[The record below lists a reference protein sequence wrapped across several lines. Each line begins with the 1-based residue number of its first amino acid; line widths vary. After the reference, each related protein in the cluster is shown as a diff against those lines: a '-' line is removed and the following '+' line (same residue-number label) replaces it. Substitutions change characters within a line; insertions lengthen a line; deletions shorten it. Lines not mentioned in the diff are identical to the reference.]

1 MEVTSKSI
9 SVGGRELIIE
19 TGRMA
24 RLAGGAATVRYG
36 ETVVLCTATASPKA
50 DPSRGWFPLFVEYR
64 EKMYAGGKIPGG
76 FFKREGRPGEKETLS
91 ARLIDRPCRPLFPEG
106 FMHETQLVCQVL
118 SYDAENDPD
127 VLGIV
132 GCGAALVLSG
142 IPFQGPVAGVR
153 VGMADGGYVINPTR
167 AQLESSPLDVV
178 VAGTADSVSMVEGSG
193 EEISEAELLGAIRA
207 GHEAVRAICGAIEE
221 LAGQTRRAPMV
232 WSEPVKDAALV
243 DRVGERS
250 RAGIQSA
257 MAVADKEERNRALDV
272 VRSQA
277 LEAFAGELGDGFAT
291 AEGQIRRALEDV
303 EYDVMRAQVLDEG
316 RRADGRGP
324 TDIRPIDIEV
334 GVLPRTHGSALFTR
348 GNTQSLGVV
357 TLGTR
362 QDQQMIDDL
371 DPKWDKKFMLHYNFP
386 PFSVGEVGRF
396 GGTGRRE
403 IGHGALAERSLK
415 KLLPAHEEFPYT
427 IRIVSDILESNG
439 SSSMASV
446 CSGSLALM
454 DAGVPLRKACAG
466 IAMGLIKEA
475 DKVAVISDILGL
487 EDHLGD
493 MDFKVAGTRDGI
505 TGFQMDIK
513 IKGVSFEILE
523 QALSQGR
530 DGRMHILDVM
540 DRALAQ
546 TRESISVH
554 APRILTIVVP
564 KQKIRDVIG
573 SGGKVIRGLQEE
585 TGAKIDINDDG
596 VVTIASIDSRG
607 GEEALRRIEKI
618 IEEPEIGRIYEGPV
632 KSITTFGA
640 FVEILPGRD
649 GLVHISELEHRRVER
664 VEDVTSEG
672 EVMRVKLIGID
683 NQGRVKLSRKA
694 LLEKPEGAEAT
705 DDGSGSGEGGGEA
718 PRGGQDR
725 EDRGS
730 RGGRGRGGRDRER
743 SRR

>member
-1 MEVTSKSI
+1 MATTKKVI
-9 SVGGRELIIE
+9 AVGDRDLIIE
-19 TGRMA
+19 TGKMA
-24 RLAGGAATVRYG
+24 RLAGGAVTVQQG

-50 DPSRGWFPLFVEYR
+50 DSSRGWFPLFVEYR
-64 EKMYAGGKIPGG
+64 EKMYAAGKIPGG

-118 SYDAENDPD
+118 SYDGANDPD

-132 GCGAALVLSG
+132 GCGAALSISG
-142 IPFQGPVAGVR
+142 IPFEGPVAGVR
-153 VGMADGGYVINPTR
+153 VGLVDGAYAINPTQ
-167 AQLESSPLDVV
+167 AELEASPLDVV

-193 EEISEAELLGAIRA
+193 DEVSETELLGAIRA
-207 GHEAVRAICGAIEE
+207 GHEAIAAICAVLDELKRDTGRPAMGWSLPARDAD
-221 LAGQTRRAPMV
+221 LAGRVAERARGDV
-232 WSEPVKDAALV
+232 AA
-243 DRVGERS
+243 
-250 RAGIQSA
+250 A
-257 MAVADKEERNRALDV
+257 MRIADKEERN
-272 VRSQA
+272 SA
-277 LEAFAGELGDGFAT
+277 LEAVRDRTVEVFAAEMGDDFGA
-291 AEGQIRRALEDV
+291 AEGQVRRALENV
-303 EYDVMRAQVLDEG
+303 EYEVMRTRILEEG
-316 RRADGRGP
+316 RRADDRGP
-324 TDIRPIDIEV
+324 EDIRPITIEV
-334 GVLPRTHGSALFTR
+334 GLLPRAHGSALFTR
-348 GNTQSLGVV
+348 GSTQSLGVV

-362 QDQQMIDDL
+362 QDEQMIDDL
-371 DPKWDKKFMLHYNFP
+371 DPKWDKTFMLHYNFP

-415 KLLPAHEEFPYT
+415 SLLPPHEEFPYT

-446 CSGSLALM
+446 CSGSLSLM

-466 IAMGLIKEA
+466 IAMGLVKEGER
-475 DKVAVISDILGL
+475 VAVLSDILGI

-493 MDFKVAGTRDGI
+493 MDFKVAGTREGI

-523 QALSQGR
+523 RALEQAR
-530 DGRMHILDVM
+530 RGRMHILGEM
-540 DRALAQ
+540 ESSLGAP
-546 TRESISVH
+546 RESISIH
-554 APRILTIVVP
+554 APRILTIIVP
-564 KQKIRDVIG
+564 KAKIRDVIG

-585 TGAKIDINDDG
+585 TGAKIDIDDAG
-596 VVTIASIDSRG
+596 VVTIASIDGAG

-618 IEEPEIGRIYEGPV
+618 IEEPEIGKIYEGPV

-672 EVMRVKLIGID
+672 EMMRVKLIGID

-694 LLEKPEGAEAT
+694 LLEKPEGAESAAN
-705 DDGSGSGEGGGEA
+705 GSGEGGERT
-718 PRGGQDR
+718 PRGDR
-725 EDRGS
+725 ADRGDRGE
-730 RGGRGRGGRDRER
+730 RGGRGRGPRRGGRDRR
-743 SRR
+743 

>member
-1 MEVTSKSI
+1 MATIKKTLDL
-9 SVGGRELIIE
+9 GGKPMTIE
-19 TGRMA
+19 TGKLA
-24 RLAGGAATVRYG
+24 RLAGGAVMIGYG
-36 ETVVLCTATASPKA
+36 ETMVLCTATASPKA

-64 EKMYAGGKIPGG
+64 EKMYAAGKIPGG

-91 ARLIDRPCRPLFPEG
+91 ARLIDRPCRPLFPKG
-106 FMHETQLVCQVL
+106 YMHETQLVCQVL
-118 SYDAENDPD
+118 SYDSDNDPD

-132 GCGAALVLSG
+132 GCAAALSISG
-142 IPFQGPVAGVR
+142 IPFEGPVAGVR
-153 VGMADGGYVINPTR
+153 VGMVDGEYVINPTFD
-167 AQLESSPLDVV
+167 QLEESAIDVV
-178 VAGTADSVSMVEGSG
+178 VAGTADAVSMVEGSAL
-193 EEISEAELLGAIRA
+193 EVSEADLLGAVRA
-207 GHEAVRAICGAIEE
+207 GHEAIAKICATIEE
-221 LAGQTRRAPMV
+221 LKREVGRPEMAWSPPEIDTELAG
-232 WSEPVKDAALV
+232 
-243 DRVGERS
+243 RVAQQARPGVEE
-250 RAGIQSA
+250 A
-257 MAVADKEERNRALDV
+257 MQIADKDERN
-272 VRSQA
+272 QA
-277 LEAFAGELGDGFAT
+277 LEAVRDSVVAAMADELGDEYASV
-291 AEGQIRRALEDV
+291 EGQIRRAIDDV
-303 EYDVMRAQVLDEG
+303 ESDTMRGAIVKTSK
-316 RRADGRGP
+316 RADGRGP
-324 TDIRPIDIEV
+324 TEIRPIEIEV

-371 DPKWDKKFMLHYNFP
+371 DPKWDKTFMLHYNFP

-403 IGHGALAERSLK
+403 IGHGVLAERSLRT
-415 KLLPAHEEFPYT
+415 LLPDHEEFPYT

-446 CSGSLALM
+446 CSGSLSLM
-454 DAGVPLRKACAG
+454 DAGVPITKACAG
-466 IAMGLIKEA
+466 IAMGLIKE
-475 DKVAVISDILGL
+475 DDDVVILSDILGI

-513 IKGVSFEILE
+513 IKGVSFEVLERAVAQARDGRLHILGLME
-523 QALSQGR
+523 QALDGPRQTISQ
-530 DGRMHILDVM
+530 
-540 DRALAQ
+540 
-546 TRESISVH
+546 H

-564 KQKIRDVIG
+564 KQKIRDIIG

-585 TGAKIDINDDG
+585 TGAKIDIDDEG
-596 VVTIASIDSRG
+596 VVTIASIDGAG
-607 GEEALRRIEKI
+607 GEEALSRIEKI

-672 EVMRVKLIGID
+672 EMMRVKLIGID

-694 LLEKPEGAEAT
+694 LLEKPE
-705 DDGSGSGEGGGEA
+705 SGD
-718 PRGGQDR
+718 GGQQNGGQKER
-725 EDRGS
+725 SEQRS
-730 RGGRGRGGRDRER
+730 GRGRRR
-743 SRR
+743 S

>member
-1 MEVTSKSI
+1 MATIRKTLDL
-9 SVGGRELIIE
+9 GGKPMTIE
-19 TGRMA
+19 TGKLA
-24 RLAGGAATVRYG
+24 RLAGGAVMIGYG
-36 ETVVLCTATASPKA
+36 ETMVLCTATASPKA

-64 EKMYAGGKIPGG
+64 EKMYAAGKIPGG

-91 ARLIDRPCRPLFPEG
+91 ARLIDRPCRPLFPKG
-106 FMHETQLVCQVL
+106 YMHETQLVCQVL
-118 SYDAENDPD
+118 SYDSDNDPD

-132 GCGAALVLSG
+132 GCAAALSISG
-142 IPFQGPVAGVR
+142 IPFEGPVAGVR
-153 VGMADGGYVINPTR
+153 VGMVDGEYVINPTFD
-167 AQLESSPLDVV
+167 QLEESAIDVV
-178 VAGTADSVSMVEGSG
+178 VAGTADSVSMVEGSAL
-193 EEISEAELLGAIRA
+193 EVAEADLLGAVRA
-207 GHEAVRAICGAIEE
+207 GHEAIAKICATIEE
-221 LAGQTRRAPMV
+221 LKREVGRPEMAWSPPEIDTELAG
-232 WSEPVKDAALV
+232 
-243 DRVGERS
+243 RVAQQARPGVEE
-250 RAGIQSA
+250 A
-257 MAVADKEERNRALDV
+257 MQIADKDERN
-272 VRSQA
+272 QA
-277 LEAFAGELGDGFAT
+277 LEAVRDSVVAAMADELGDEYASV
-291 AEGQIRRALEDV
+291 EGQIRRAIDDV
-303 EYDVMRAQVLDEG
+303 ESDTMRGAIVKTSK
-316 RRADGRGP
+316 RADGRGP
-324 TDIRPIDIEV
+324 TEIRPIEIEV

-371 DPKWDKKFMLHYNFP
+371 DPKWDKTFMLHYNFP

-403 IGHGALAERSLK
+403 IGHGVLAERSLRT
-415 KLLPAHEEFPYT
+415 LLPDHEEFPYT

-446 CSGSLALM
+446 CSGSLSLM
-454 DAGVPLRKACAG
+454 DAGVPITKACAG
-466 IAMGLIKEA
+466 IAMGLIKE
-475 DKVAVISDILGL
+475 DDDVVILSDILGI

-513 IKGVSFEILE
+513 IKGVSFEVLERAVAQARDGRLHILGLME
-523 QALSQGR
+523 QALDGPRQTISQ
-530 DGRMHILDVM
+530 
-540 DRALAQ
+540 
-546 TRESISVH
+546 H

-564 KQKIRDVIG
+564 KQKIRDIIG

-585 TGAKIDINDDG
+585 TGAKIDIDDEG
-596 VVTIASIDSRG
+596 VVTIASIDGAG
-607 GEEALRRIEKI
+607 GEEALSRIEKI

-672 EVMRVKLIGID
+672 EMMRVKLIGID

-694 LLEKPEGAEAT
+694 LLEKPE
-705 DDGSGSGEGGGEA
+705 SGD
-718 PRGGQDR
+718 GGQQNGGQKER
-725 EDRGS
+725 SEQRS
-730 RGGRGRGGRDRER
+730 GRGRRR
-743 SRR
+743 S

>member
-1 MEVTSKSI
+1 MATIKKTLDL
-9 SVGGRELIIE
+9 GGKPMTIE
-19 TGRMA
+19 TGKLA
-24 RLAGGAATVRYG
+24 RLAGGAVMIGYG

-64 EKMYAGGKIPGG
+64 EKMYAAGKIPGG

-91 ARLIDRPCRPLFPEG
+91 ARLIDRPCRPLFPKG
-106 FMHETQLVCQVL
+106 YMHETQLVCQVL
-118 SYDAENDPD
+118 SYDSDNDPD

-132 GCGAALVLSG
+132 GCAAALSISG
-142 IPFQGPVAGVR
+142 IPFEGPVAGVR
-153 VGMADGGYVINPTR
+153 VGMVDGEYVINPTFN
-167 AQLESSPLDVV
+167 QLDESTIDVV
-178 VAGTADSVSMVEGSG
+178 VAGTADSVSMVEGSAL
-193 EEISEAELLGAIRA
+193 EVSEADLLGAVRV
-207 GHEAVRAICGAIEE
+207 GHEAITKICATIEE
-221 LAGQTRRAPMV
+221 LKREAGRPEMA
-232 WSEPVKDAALV
+232 WSPPEIDTELA
-243 DRVGERS
+243 DRVAQQARPGVEKAMQIADKDERNQALDAVRGS
-250 RAGIQSA
+250 VAEA
-257 MAVADKEERNRALDV
+257 MAD
-272 VRSQA
+272 
-277 LEAFAGELGDGFAT
+277 ELGDEYA
-291 AEGQIRRALEDV
+291 AVENQIRRAIDDV
-303 EYDVMRAQVLDEG
+303 ESETMRGAIVKTSK
-316 RRADGRGP
+316 RADGRGP
-324 TDIRPIDIEV
+324 TEIRPIEIEV

-371 DPKWDKKFMLHYNFP
+371 DPKWDKTFMLHYNFP

-403 IGHGALAERSLK
+403 IGHGVLAERSLRT
-415 KLLPAHEEFPYT
+415 LLPDHEEFPYT

-446 CSGSLALM
+446 CSGSLSLM
-454 DAGVPLRKACAG
+454 DAGVPITKACAG
-466 IAMGLIKEA
+466 IAMGLIKE
-475 DKVAVISDILGL
+475 DDEVVVLSDILGI

-513 IKGVSFEILE
+513 IKGVSFEVLE
-523 QALSQGR
+523 RAVAQAR
-530 DGRMHILDVM
+530 DGRLHILGLMEQAIDGP
-540 DRALAQ
+540 
-546 TRESISVH
+546 REAISQH

-564 KQKIRDVIG
+564 KQKIRDIIG

-585 TGAKIDINDDG
+585 TGAKIDIDDEG
-596 VVTIASIDSRG
+596 VVTIASIDGAG
-607 GEEALRRIEKI
+607 GEEALSRIEKI
-618 IEEPEIGRIYEGPV
+618 IEEPEIGKVYEGPV

-672 EVMRVKLIGID
+672 EMMRVKLIGID

-694 LLEKPEGAEAT
+694 LLEKPEGG
-705 DDGSGSGEGGGEA
+705 D
-718 PRGGQDR
+718 GGQQNGGQKERR
-725 EDRGS
+725 EQHS
-730 RGGRGRGGRDRER
+730 GRGRRR
-743 SRR
+743 S